1 MQQDFHAKV
10 FSKNLGSLL
19 VTAAQ
24 RDVDQRTAHRKRRY
38 KVNFTRAL
46 SRMTHQIVRLFTL
59 ADVSDFL
66 ERLLRLMAQSVEA
79 VRPEHSYPRK
89 PGRGPKY
96 ATNYKRA
103 R

>member
-1 MQQDFHAKV
+1 
-10 FSKNLGSLL
+10 

-24 RDVDQRTAHRKRRY
+24 RDVDQQTAHRKRRY

-46 SRMTHQIVRLFTL
+46 SRMKHQIVRLFTL
-59 ADVSDFL
+59 PDVSGLL
-66 ERLLRLMAQSVEA
+66 ERLVRLMAQSIEA
-79 VRPEHSYPRK
+79 VRPERSYPRK

-96 ATNYKRA
+96 ATNYKGA